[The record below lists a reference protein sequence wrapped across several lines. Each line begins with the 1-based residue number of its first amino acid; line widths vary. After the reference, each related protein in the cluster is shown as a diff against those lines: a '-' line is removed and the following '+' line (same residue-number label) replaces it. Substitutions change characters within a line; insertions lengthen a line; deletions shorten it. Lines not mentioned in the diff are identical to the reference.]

1 MVYRST
7 KQNKMATQSIKT
19 TFNGVEVESY
29 FRSDAHSKKKF
40 IEVYTPNRRTKMFM
54 EESIRTGKPLRISIH
69 IDGLPSMLLST
80 TYDYGMALHIFTDLV
95 NKFSNK

>member
-1 MVYRST
+1 
-7 KQNKMATQSIKT
+7 MATQSIKT
-19 TFNGVEVESY
+19 TFNGVEVESF
-29 FRSDAHSKKKF
+29 FRTDAHSKKKF

-54 EESIRTGKPLRISIH
+54 EESVRTGKRLRISIH